1 MPLLLT
7 KNLRV
12 LLKLASLSL
21 AFMLVIPTFA
31 QTASKHIKSVSPP
44 EKKTLDV
51 SAALESVVSL
61 VISDSEGKAIA
72 QGSGFLVDRSGKLV
86 TNFHVIENAASVA
99 AKSTEGA
106 FYPVTG
112 ILAIDKDNDLAVLK
126 VAGKNFKVLPL
137 ADSDGVRV
145 GDKVVAIGSPLG
157 LEQTVSDGLV
167 SGVRD
172 VGSAKVFQTTAAISP
187 GSSGGVLLNAHGEVI
202 AVTAFQLTSG
212 QNLNFAIPVNYVRPL
227 LTASAV
233 VPFSPRGAS
242 RSSTSGEPPRRPEP
256 PPTIPKYW
264 THLGDGSTV
273 EVRIDGDHLYEMSDQ
288 NLQPK
293 YICDLKLQDNGW
305 AGKCMIHFVVGDGIA
320 TSIHPCTLETDEFI
334 TLVSPTRIEGK
345 SQHVEFDKALPA
357 PDIYSSG
364 FQPCP
369 RTGTGRT
376 QFVLIPRD

>member
-1 MPLLLT
+1 MPLLLIR
-7 KNLRV
+7 NLRDGF
-12 LLKLASLSL
+12 LLKLSWLFLS
-21 AFMLVIPTFA
+21 FVFTVPTFA
-31 QTASKHIKSVSPP
+31 QTESKHIKNVPLP
-44 EKKTLDV
+44 EEKILDV

-72 QGSGFLVDRSGKLV
+72 QGSGFLVDGSGKVV
-86 TNFHVIENAASVA
+86 TNSHVIENAASVA
-99 AKSTEGA
+99 IKSTEGA
-106 FYPVTG
+106 VYQVTG

-126 VAGKNFKVLPL
+126 VAGKNFKILPL

-157 LEQTVSDGLV
+157 LEQTVSDGLI
-167 SGVRD
+167 SGIRD
-172 VGSAKVFQTTAAISP
+172 VGSSKVFQTTAAISP

-212 QNLNFAIPVNYVRPL
+212 QNLNFAIPVNYVKPL

-233 VPFSPRGAS
+233 VPFSPRRAS
-242 RSSTSGEPPRRPEP
+242 LSSTNGEPPRRPAP

-273 EVRIDGDHLYEMSDQ
+273 EVRIDGDHLYEMSDHGQ
-288 NLQPK
+288 HK

-305 AGKCMIHFVVGDGIA
+305 AGKCTYHITTGDGVVL
-320 TSIHPCTLETDEFI
+320 SVRHCTLEAEEFI
-334 TLVSPTRIEGK
+334 TSVSPTRIEGK
-345 SQHVEFDKALPA
+345 SQYIESGGPVQYTNEFF
-357 PDIYSSG
+357 G

-369 RTGTGRT
+369 RTGTGRK